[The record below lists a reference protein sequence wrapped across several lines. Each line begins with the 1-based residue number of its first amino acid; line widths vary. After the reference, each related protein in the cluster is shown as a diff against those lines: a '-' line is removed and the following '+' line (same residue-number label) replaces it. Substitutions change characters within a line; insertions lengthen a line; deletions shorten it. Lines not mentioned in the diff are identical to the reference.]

1 MNTVTLLTAAQA
13 VTNLS
18 TPQDALGRLPDAALA
33 VQGAHIVAVGPRAEM
48 LARYPHAP
56 VAAYPQGILVPGFVD
71 AHTHVVFGG
80 SRVQEYAARLTHSAE
95 QVRALGIPTGILATV
110 SHTRA
115 ASLDELVASARARL
129 WGLLR
134 HGVTTV
140 ESKSGYGLTTADEL
154 KMLRV
159 NQRLQ
164 ADMPLTLISTF
175 LGAHAV
181 PPEEPR
187 ERYVTRIIEEMLPQA
202 AGLATFA
209 DVYCDDGYFTLD
221 DSRAILQAAQAR
233 GLRLKIHADQYSA
246 LGASRLAVELGCVSA
261 DHLNFTPPEVMP
273 QLAQAGVVAV
283 LMPTIDFAV
292 RHPRPPDIAALRQ
305 AGVTL
310 ALATDICPGGW
321 VENMFLVLQ
330 LACRQ
335 WGLSVAEA
343 VRAATLG
350 GARACGLTDRGALA
364 PGQRADVQV
373 WALPSVEDAVYRL
386 GSNPVTA
393 VWVGGQPV
401 F

>member
-1 MNTVTLLTAAQA
+1 MTVLLTAAQA

-18 TPQDALGRLPDAALA
+18 TSHDLLGRVADAAL
-33 VQGAHIVAVGPRAEM
+33 VIEGAHIVELGPRPAM
-48 LARYPHAP
+48 LARYPHAE
-56 VAAYPQGILVPGFVD
+56 VVAYPQGIVVPGFVD

-80 SRVQEYAARLTHSAE
+80 SRVQEYAARLTHSPAE
-95 QVRALGIPTGILATV
+95 VRALGIPTGILASV
-110 SHTRA
+110 AHTRA
-115 ASLDELVASARARL
+115 ASPAQLVASARERL

-140 ESKSGYGLTTADEL
+140 ESKTGYGLTTADEL
-154 KMLRV
+154 KLLHV
-159 NQRLQ
+159 NRQLQ
-164 ADMPLTLISTF
+164 AELPLTLISTF

-187 ERYVTRIIEEMLPQA
+187 EAYVARIIEEMLPQA
-202 AGLATFA
+202 AELAAFA
-209 DVYCDDGYFTLD
+209 DVYCDEGYFTLE
-221 DSRAILQAAQAR
+221 DSRAILQAAHAH

-246 LGASRLAVELGCVSA
+246 LGASDLAAELGCVSA
-261 DHLNFTPPEVMP
+261 DHLNFTAPASLRR
-273 QLAQAGVVAV
+273 LAQAGVVGV
-283 LMPTIDFAV
+283 LMPSIDFAV
-292 RHPRPPDIAALRQ
+292 SHPRPPNIAALRE

-335 WGLSVAEA
+335 LALSPAEA

-350 GARACGLTDRGALA
+350 GALACGLTDRGTLA

-373 WALPSVEDAVYRL
+373 WNLPSVEDALYRL
-386 GSNPVTA
+386 GSNPVSA
-393 VWVGGQPV
+393 VWVGEQQV
-401 F
+401 V